1 MEQNKEMLKLFKEM
15 AKKMA
20 SLMHKDLEDGKNVDA
35 ILDAYNAVC
44 ENEWN
49 GVDYIFDFENNYDVR
64 CLIGNESVT
73 FKELYEFKEKYNLRY
88 FYCDENHSG
97 LEAIENICYAI
108 NAYTMELVARNV
120 LLYVGRESRYED
132 VYEKYITKVITEC
145 AGEGALD
152 IASNL

>member
-15 AKKMA
+15 ANKMA

-73 FKELYEFKEKYNLRY
+73 FKELYEFKEKYNLR
-88 FYCDENHSG
+88 
-97 LEAIENICYAI
+97 
-108 NAYTMELVARNV
+108 
-120 LLYVGRESRYED
+120 
-132 VYEKYITKVITEC
+132 
-145 AGEGALD
+145 
-152 IASNL
+152 